1 MYSIVKPCELDYLFL
16 VTVEFSD
23 SSNYR
28 VVYESDNPVFL
39 KSDLKVIKDSINMN
53 DDHSINKIT
62 VINIR

>member
-1 MYSIVKPCELDYLFL
+1 MHSIVKPCELDYLFL

-28 VVYESDNPVFL
+28 VVYESDNPEFL
-39 KSDLKVIKDSINMN
+39 KSDLKVIKDSIH